1 MADKTHAHLK
11 KLENHL
17 RNKSYPKEVLSKVKN
32 LISGKYAKTFVL

>member
-17 RNKSYPKEVLSKVKN
+17 RNKSYPKEVLCKVKN